1 MLPHK
6 STAASTDGNRPSDE
20 NSRRRQAL
28 RPLSP
33 SLLALV
39 FRTRPKTR
47 KQGVSPA
54 DMYRWKLSS
63 HEPCSAT
70 CTTGT
75 RRRHRCWRPPARTA
89 RPGPVPR
96 VLIWEVA

>member
-1 MLPHK
+1 MRCHK
-6 STAASTDGNRPSDE
+6 SATAPTDGNAPSE
-20 NSRRRQAL
+20 GNSH
-28 RPLSP
+28 P

-39 FRTRPKTR
+39 FRIRPKTR

-75 RRRHRCWRPPARTA
+75 GHGCRLPAR
-89 RPGPVPR
+89 GEPVPR
-96 VLIWEVA
+96 FLVWEVA

>member
-1 MLPHK
+1 MLTP
-6 STAASTDGNRPSDE
+6 TVWTLPGALGGAPSGE
-20 NSRRRQAL
+20 RAL
-28 RPLSP
+28 IPF
-33 SLLALV
+33 LLLL
-39 FRTRPKTR
+39 RTRPKTR

-75 RRRHRCWRPPARTA
+75 YDGLLTGGTCSARLCSGAGAVGPAA
-89 RPGPVPR
+89 H
-96 VLIWEVA
+96 W